1 MTSGQ
6 TVQKLEW
13 KQTYR
18 QTDGRTRPGVTK
30 WGRGE
35 QLLPGAAGKGAQNSL
50 AKKFT
55 TKNGT
60 QKWVRESLLLDEPE
74 VAYLNKL

>member
-1 MTSGQ
+1 MTYDQWSDGSEVRME
-6 TVQKLEW
+6 TNV
-13 KQTYR
+13 
-18 QTDGRTRPGVTK
+18 QTDRWTNTAK